1 MCLKGGVNM
10 KLELIEKLTV
20 IYIEKNIDS
29 VKTPEELVD
38 LYWET
43 FEKIK
48 KYKSPSEPSKKAQF
62 IDY

>member
-1 MCLKGGVNM
+1 M
-10 KLELIEKLTV
+10 KLELVEKLTV

-48 KYKSPSEPSKKAQF
+48 KYKSPSEPSKKAQL